1 MATLYAYVLRAKSEK
16 TYTGLMA
23 AADIVTSALLVNP
36 TDITVKKHAQI
47 AQMRTMAG
55 TAFQPWPNV
64 PDVVS
69 FKGIMYGMRAVQD
82 FNTLQRTIDKRPDL
96 KEVDLIY
103 KFKSYSGYVEEMTV
117 SAVAGKPRQFEY
129 SFTFISKTPFDLPR
143 MMAGQLDSY
152 QAELDYFRSELN
164 GWRNSIST
172 DPLTAGING
181 AFAIAMMTNMNISG
195 T

>member
-1 MATLYAYVLRAKSEK
+1 
-16 TYTGLMA
+16 MA
-23 AADIVTSALLVNP
+23 AVDIVTSALLVNP

-55 TAFQPWPNV
+55 TVFQPWPNV

-103 KFKSYSGYVEEMTV
+103 KFKAYSGYVEDMTV
-117 SAVAGKPRQFEY
+117 SAIAGKPRQFEY
-129 SFTFISKTPFDLPR
+129 SFTFISKTSFDLPR
-143 MMAGQLDSY
+143 MMVGQLDSF
-152 QAELDYFRSELN
+152 QAEVDYFVGEIN
-164 GWRNSIST
+164 GWKNIIAS
-172 DPLTAGING
+172 DPLTAGINA
-181 AFAIAMMTNMNISG
+181 AFAVVAMTNTNFTPYTG